1 MLNLILMILLNFVV
15 GGCIGLTGIAG
26 FLLPMF
32 YTGFLDM
39 PSSASL
45 ALSFAAF
52 LISGILGSVNY
63 YKSGNLDLKTAG
75 VLSAGSF
82 VGALAGVKINL
93 LIPADTMKII
103 LYLVVL
109 LSGISI
115 LLRKDKPGNTEKK
128 AVQSVPFYLV
138 LGAVTGAVCAAS
150 GRRIYVATPSNRSH
164 LPLAQTFGL
173 TPLPWEERH
182 SVPALLVVNTTP
194 LGMCGKA
201 GTATPYDFAQ
211 APLPHCQQDDFFDG
225 TAAQATPLAY
235 DLVYNPL
242 ETRFLREAR
251 LAGRRGISGL
261 EMFYGQGDAQFRL
274 WTGRALPPQARQALD
289 AALKV
294 KEIPCV

>member
-32 YTGFLDM
+32 YAGFLDM

-63 YKSGNLDLKTAG
+63 YKSGNLDLKTAS

-150 GRRIYVATPSNRSH
+150 GAGGPVLVMPI
-164 LPLAQTFGL
+164 L
-173 TPLPWEERH
+173 TLLGI
-182 SVPALLVVNTTP
+182 PAH
-194 LGMCGKA
+194 
-201 GTATPYDFAQ
+201 TAVGICLIRFSSPY
-211 APLPHCQQDDFFDG
+211 HRQQ
-225 TAAQATPLAY
+225 
-235 DLVYNPL
+235 V
-242 ETRFLREAR
+242 
-251 LAGRRGISGL
+251 I
-261 EMFYGQGDAQFRL
+261 
-274 WTGRALPPQARQALD
+274 
-289 AALKV
+289 
-294 KEIPCV
+294 